1 MQDLQR
7 EIENIVKDELKRK
20 LHGGSLY
27 YGKAHENR
35 NLLGGLMLADGKKM
49 GGLMLADGK
58 KAKKRGGLMLADGKV
73 GDGGKALEQYR
84 KRLEKIRKQH
94 PEKSYRECQQL
105 AKK

>member
-35 NLLGGLMLADGKKM
+35 NLLGGLMLADGKKI

-58 KAKKRGGLMLADGKV
+58 KAKKR
-73 GDGGKALEQYR
+73 
-84 KRLEKIRKQH
+84 H
-94 PEKSYRECQQL
+94 
-105 AKK
+105 AKGPSHHGHGRGQAAAETK